1 MKNILD
7 LLVTRFEKRSSY
19 THCGDPGSEQATW
32 NLCIQYNVN
41 N

>member
-19 THCGDPGSEQATW
+19 THCRDPGSEQTT
-32 NLCIQYNVN
+32 
-41 N
+41 